1 MGRSRTSA
9 RCHIFSSIAKYKKTM
24 RCNPVT
30 RVPGSGYEK
39 PSNTESAKQL
49 QERMGKLQAERAK
62 QDAVWT
68 IQADPVFSMPLAM
81 PSAMPSATPLAMPSA
96 MPSSCS

>member
-1 MGRSRTSA
+1 
-9 RCHIFSSIAKYKKTM
+9 M

-49 QERMGKLQAERAK
+49 QERMAKLHAERAK
-62 QDAVWT
+62 QDAIWT
-68 IQADPVFSMPLAM
+68 IQPEPEQKPVPVAVVINSIPK
-81 PSAMPSATPLAMPSA
+81 
-96 MPSSCS
+96 